1 MLYEHLLSEY
11 LSQNVILRPKLSLTL
26 ADDSHKKICG
36 IQLFLFK
43 ELIPACSHKVLE
55 KKTFKRLRKNLPYEH
70 EGAFAGNNSLDPNF
84 NFTGWKFLQH

>member
-1 MLYEHLLSEY
+1 MHKKKLFY
-11 LSQNVILRPKLSLTL
+11 LGEDRDGLSLMI
-26 ADDSHKKICG
+26 HFKKNCG